1 MVVKFSEVFFLNKE
15 VSKLFIG
22 TKLKKKY
29 FGAIK
34 HQ

>member
-1 MVVKFSEVFFLNKE
+1 MVVKFSEVSLLNKE
-15 VSKLFIG
+15 VSKLLIG
-22 TKLKKKY
+22 TKLKKIY